1 MFDWFCF
8 VKFNIF
14 LVYVVNEI
22 WFNEIWKSV
31 MFDYDNN
38 ILCSFLLEIYKVWI
52 SISLICL
59 VFLKGIVEFW

>member
-14 LVYVVNEI
+14 LVYVVIEI

-31 MFDYDNN
+31 IFDYDNN
-38 ILCSFLLEIYKVWI
+38 ILCSFLLEIYKV
-52 SISLICL
+52 
-59 VFLKGIVEFW
+59 